1 MAIGKAI
8 VFENRDKYKTPIKTT
23 ANANEEINNFTNA
36 LPVAIEKI
44 EILKRKLAINLPKD
58 ELEIF
63 ESYSAMVNDPEVIEK
78 TISLINNYNCNADF
92 AYYEISKKFIETLE
106 QIDDPYLKQRAEDLK
121 MISKMIIEILQGNK
135 YNSQDLSSPSIVVA
149 EKINTAQLAELNQEY
164 LLGLIT
170 SKGGIT
176 DHTSIIAK
184 ALGIPYL
191 LEVKEAHQKIKTN
204 DLLVID
210 SKNNCVHHNLN
221 KKDIGRFNDQI
232 NLDQKIM
239 KKFMRDAQGEAFT
252 KSGKT
257 LNVLANVGS
266 LEDADQALKFGA
278 DGIGLLR
285 TELCFLKR
293 SSFPS
298 EKAHIDTYTK
308 ILDKLPE
315 KTHTLRLLDFGSDK
329 KVSYLPDLKE
339 DNPAL
344 GNRALR
350 LGFYYYKKLLKPQIR
365 AFLKL
370 SKLYKIKILCP
381 MIANN
386 QDLDQILNA
395 IKLEQKELNHLG
407 EEIKIL
413 PPIGIMVEIPNVAV
427 NPENF
432 ISKADFFSFG
442 TNDLAQFLMAA
453 DRTNEDVSRYLASAD
468 HSIIHLIKNFAKHA
482 KKHKKEISI
491 CGELASNKKYLA
503 QFLEMNLDGI
513 SMSPSLI
520 PEIKAEIKLL
530 D

>member
-8 VFENRDKYKTPIKTT
+8 VFENQDKYKTPIKTN
-23 ANANEEINNFTNA
+23 ADANEEINNFTNA
-36 LPVAIEKI
+36 LPVAVEKI
-44 EILKRKLAINLPKD
+44 KILRRKLAVNLPKD

-63 ESYSAMVNDPEVIEK
+63 ESYSAMINDPEVIEK
-78 TISLINNYNCNADF
+78 TTSFIENNKCNADF

-106 QIDDPYLKQRAEDLK
+106 QIDDLYLKQRAEDLK
-121 MISKMIIEILQGNK
+121 MISKIIIEILQGK
-135 YNSQDLSSPSIVVA
+135 KHNSQDLNSPSIVVS
-149 EKINTAQLAELNQEY
+149 EKINTAQLAELNQEF

-191 LEVKEAHQKIKTN
+191 LEVKEAHEKIKTN

-210 SKNNCVHHNLN
+210 GKNNCVHHNLN
-221 KKDIGRFNDQI
+221 KKDVSRFHDQI

-239 KKFMRDAQGEAFT
+239 KKFINDAHEKAFT

-257 LNVLANVGS
+257 LNILANVGS

-293 SSFPS
+293 SSFPN
-298 EKAHIDTYTK
+298 EKVHIDTYTK
-308 ILDKLPE
+308 ILNKLPK

-339 DNPAL
+339 ENPAL

-350 LGFYYYKKLLKPQIR
+350 LGFSYYKKLLKPQIR

-370 SKLYKIKILCP
+370 SKFYKIKILCP

-386 QDLDQILNA
+386 QDLDQILTA
-395 IKLEQKELNHLG
+395 IKLEQKELNDLD
-407 EEIKIL
+407 EKIKIL
-413 PPIGIMVEIPNVAV
+413 PPIGIMVETPNVAI
-427 NPENF
+427 NPQDF
-432 ISKADFFSFG
+432 ISKVDFFSFG

-453 DRTNEDVSRYLASAD
+453 DRTNEDVSSYLTSAD
-468 HSIIHLIKNFAKHA
+468 PSLIRLIRNFAKHV

-513 SMSPSLI
+513 SMPPTLI
-520 PEIKAEIKLL
+520 PEIKAKIRIL

>member
-78 TISLINNYNCNADF
+78 TISLIDNYNCNADF
-92 AYYEISKKFIETLE
+92 AYYEISKEFIETLE

-257 LNVLANVGS
+257 INVLANVGS
-266 LEDADQALKFGA
+266 LEDADQALKYGA

-350 LGFYYYKKLLKPQIR
+350 LGFYY
-365 AFLKL
+365 
-370 SKLYKIKILCP
+370 
-381 MIANN
+381 
-386 QDLDQILNA
+386 
-395 IKLEQKELNHLG
+395 
-407 EEIKIL
+407 
-413 PPIGIMVEIPNVAV
+413 
-427 NPENF
+427 
-432 ISKADFFSFG
+432 
-442 TNDLAQFLMAA
+442 
-453 DRTNEDVSRYLASAD
+453 
-468 HSIIHLIKNFAKHA
+468 
-482 KKHKKEISI
+482 
-491 CGELASNKKYLA
+491 
-503 QFLEMNLDGI
+503 
-513 SMSPSLI
+513 
-520 PEIKAEIKLL
+520 
-530 D
+530 